1 MRWGLI
7 ARVAL
12 DNKMQGSGSTKRTK
26 GKRSGSF
33 TSSSSG
39 ADRKDTGRKVTRSN
53 HQHE

>member
-1 MRWGLI
+1 MCWGLI

-26 GKRSGSF
+26 EKSGSF

-39 ADRKDTGRKVTRSN
+39 ADRKGTGRKVARSN
-53 HQHE
+53 QHE